1 MNNFKILKLVSGE
14 DIVCT
19 IENYSRNIR
28 QREYIVVKNPVLLN
42 QVRIPRG
49 PVIVESYILSPWVAL
64 SPNEEFEIPTQHI
77 IVVSDAKET
86 LQDNYNTFIE
96 SRKNNLESADTDDD
110 SDFDLDETI
119 DNFLKRNESE
129 DDAEDEIETY
139 RGNSSGR
146 TIH

>member
-96 SRKNNLESADTDDD
+96 SRKNKLESADTDDD